1 MLKEITYILVNMSN
15 INVLV
20 EAKNEC
26 TDKLNRV
33 ISPVAIEVMLTLY
46 NDAYELTK
54 GRQQLTQF
62 QKLLQEVKSWN
73 ESIINDNTTKICEAC
88 SYFRDVLTA
97 VFICYTKIMSSI
109 RLGTVK
115 KSINLKIPTNEIFVH
130 TVLKDLA
137 DSLYND
143 PFFLQETKSNYE
155 IKKEMCQRTKV
166 AIGNAIQLLSPLD
179 EILKTYV
186 ATTADEFTMED
197 EDEES
202 EDPEIDSDMEEEE
215 EEEAPVVEETPVVA
229 EEPSTEEME
238 PELED
243 ATSKII
249 SFGDENKGEE
259 EEEEEEESLFDD
271 APMEKK

>member
-1 MLKEITYILVNMSN
+1 MSN

-26 TDKLNRV
+26 TDKLSRV
-33 ISPVAIEVMLTLY
+33 ISPLAIEVMLTLY

-73 ESIINDNTTKICEAC
+73 ESIIHDNTDKICESC

-143 PFFLQETKSNYE
+143 PFFLQEKKSDYE
-155 IKKEMCQRTKV
+155 IKKEMCARTKI

-197 EDEES
+197 GENEEES
-202 EDPEIDSDMEEEE
+202 DDPDINSDMEEEE
-215 EEEAPVVEETPVVA
+215 EEEEEEPLPVVTEEV
-229 EEPSTEEME
+229 PSTAEME

-249 SFGDENKGEE
+249 SFSDEKEE
-259 EEEEEEESLFDD
+259 EETLFDD
-271 APMEKK
+271 APIEKK

>member
-1 MLKEITYILVNMSN
+1 MSN

-46 NDAYELTK
+46 NDAHELTK

-73 ESIINDNTTKICEAC
+73 ESIIHDNTDKICESC

-115 KSINLKIPTNEIFVH
+115 KSINLKIPSNEIFVH

-143 PFFLQETKSNYE
+143 PFFLQEKTSNYE
-155 IKKEMCQRTKV
+155 IKKEMCARTKV

-197 EDEES
+197 DEEDES
-202 EDPEIDSDMEEEE
+202 EDPDIDSDMEEEE
-215 EEEAPVVEETPVVA
+215 EVPVVNEEEPVA
-229 EEPSTEEME
+229 NEEVPSTEEME

-249 SFGDENKGEE
+249 SFSDEKEE
-259 EEEEEEESLFDD
+259 EETLFDD